1 MKRAP
6 VDIPPIS
13 KEVVLQAGK
22 LTNPEARFLVSQ
34 YYDMQNMRKRADM
47 QIRHLGDKVL
57 PTLLQYTADSAAM
70 IEAQLVKGLKNF
82 AESDPVGLWM
92 LAQDG
97 VGPVIAAGM
106 LAHLDIEKAPTA
118 GHFWSF
124 AGLDPTRK
132 WEKGQKRP
140 WNADM
145 KQLCYHLGECA
156 KRISWKEDAFYGR
169 FYLERKKLIEERNAT
184 GGYAERA
191 KTFFTKSAEWK
202 KVLEESKL
210 PAGNLDRQA
219 CNITAKIFLSH
230 LHAVMYWNRYHRAP
244 AKPFAIAV
252 LGHAHEVR
260 IPKIEMFPG
269 LAEAYYGDPLDV
281 AKVV

>member
-106 LAHLDIEKAPTA
+106 LAHLDIEKARPPDISGASPALIRRANGRKARSALGMPT
-118 GHFWSF
+118 
-124 AGLDPTRK
+124 
-132 WEKGQKRP
+132 
-140 WNADM
+140 
-145 KQLCYHLGECA
+145 
-156 KRISWKEDAFYGR
+156 
-169 FYLERKKLIEERNAT
+169 
-184 GGYAERA
+184 
-191 KTFFTKSAEWK
+191 
-202 KVLEESKL
+202 
-210 PAGNLDRQA
+210 
-219 CNITAKIFLSH
+219 
-230 LHAVMYWNRYHRAP
+230 
-244 AKPFAIAV
+244 
-252 LGHAHEVR
+252 
-260 IPKIEMFPG
+260 
-269 LAEAYYGDPLDV
+269 
-281 AKVV
+281 